1 MRRFA
6 LGFLKVILAVTF
18 VTAMG
23 LAQEL
28 PPGKETSVKNIVRL
42 NRAPV
47 NKEVLRVT
55 LPRPK
60 ETKLSNGLTVL
71 VLEQHKLPTVA
82 FALWIKTG
90 ALADPKDLPG
100 LAKFTADMLHE
111 GTAHRSSA
119 QLAADVDEI
128 GASLGAAA
136 AFGSSTSTVS
146 ASGLVENA
154 DRILE
159 LISDIVENPTFPAD
173 ELAKYKDRQ
182 LASLEQER
190 SDPRFLS
197 QEKFFQVLYRD
208 FPAAEVAA
216 TPESVKGV
224 TPEKLKDFHDR
235 YYVPNNAILGV
246 VGDVQFDS
254 ILALIKKHFGDWKS
268 HPVPPLNLPP
278 LPPSSPKKVVLVDRP
293 DSVQTNILAGDY
305 AVRRSDPDF
314 IPLRVMN
321 RVLGEGPSSRL
332 FLNLREEKSYTYGA
346 YSFFN
351 ADIYPGPWIAE
362 TEVRNAVTDGALH
375 EFMYEFK
382 RIRDE
387 KVPDAELDDSRRSIV
402 ARFALSLEQPAQLLT
417 FWMTANYY
425 KLPEDYW
432 DRYPE
437 QVAAVSPDVVQRVAK
452 KYIDLDH
459 LQIVCVG
466 NGKEIKEALKKY
478 GPLEVYD
485 TNGRRQE

>member
-1 MRRFA
+1 MRQQA
-6 LGFLKVILAVTF
+6 LGLLKVTLSVALAA
-18 VTAMG
+18 TAIF
-23 LAQEL
+23 AQGSGGEK
-28 PPGKETSVKNIVRL
+28 GTSVKNVVRL

-47 NKEVLRVT
+47 NKEILRVT

-82 FALWIKTG
+82 FGLWIKTG

-100 LAKFTADMLHE
+100 LAKFTAEMLHE
-111 GTAHRSSA
+111 GTTHRSSA

-128 GASLGAAA
+128 GASLNASAGFGA
-136 AFGSSTSTVS
+136 STSAVS
-146 ASGLVENA
+146 ASGLAENT

-159 LISDIVENPTFPAD
+159 LISDIVLNPTFPAD
-173 ELAKYKDRQ
+173 EFTKYKERQ
-182 LASLEQER
+182 LAILEQDR
-190 SDPRFLS
+190 SEPRFLS
-197 QEKFFQVLYRD
+197 QEKFFEILYRN
-208 FPAAEVAA
+208 FPAAEVSP
-216 TPESVKGV
+216 TPESVKAA
-224 TPEKLKDFHDR
+224 TSEKLKEFHTR

-246 VGDVQFDS
+246 IGDVEFDS
-254 ILALIKKHFGDWKS
+254 VLALIKKHFSDWKS
-268 HPVPPLNLPP
+268 HPVSPLELPP

-346 YSFFN
+346 YSFFS
-351 ADIYPGPWIAE
+351 ADIYPGPWMAT

-387 KVPDAELDDSRRSIV
+387 KVPDSELDDSRRSIV
-402 ARFALSLEQPAQLLT
+402 ARFALSLEQPAQLLN

-437 QVAAVSPDVVQRVAK
+437 QVAAVSPDVVQRMAR
-452 KYIDLDH
+452 KYVDLDH

-466 NGKEIKEALKKY
+466 NGKEIKDSLKKY
-478 GPLEVYD
+478 GPLEVFD
-485 TNGRRQE
+485 TNGKREE